1 MGDTKP
7 IPNKPSFA
15 SVLLLVL
22 LDVLVLPVLLE
33 ELVLPVLLEVI
44 VSLVLPVMLEC

>member
-7 IPNKPSFA
+7 IPNEPSFA
-15 SVLLLVL
+15 SVLLPVL

-33 ELVLPVLLEVI
+33 VLVLAVLLE
-44 VSLVLPVMLEC
+44 MN